1 MTQPLVIVTGA
12 SSGIGAAIAQR
23 FAALGHPLLLLARRL
38 DRLEALRL
46 PDCLCREVDI
56 TDRAAVAAAVAEA
69 ESRFGPADLIVNN
82 AGQMLLGQLATQD
95 PQEWDRMLDVNVKGV
110 LNGIHAVLPG
120 MLARRHGTIIN
131 ISSVAGRKTFP
142 NHAA

>member
-1 MTQPLVIVTGA
+1 MTQALVIVTGA

-69 ESRFGPADLIVNN
+69 ESRFGPADLRGW
-82 AGQMLLGQLATQD
+82 AGSFAPHIRRRT
-95 PQEWDRMLDVNVKGV
+95 R
-110 LNGIHAVLPG
+110 HA
-120 MLARRHGTIIN
+120 
-131 ISSVAGRKTFP
+131 
-142 NHAA
+142 